1 MQSSFCPVRRK
12 DTVRLFLV
20 AVLGGFS
27 ATTHADGPDLWS
39 GWYLSGG
46 IGWDYA
52 NSVDLDSSDARID
65 FDRGVFQFTGALG
78 KRLNERWRTEIEYSV
93 HENAPEILFGRNPE
107 LELDPD
113 RGDLL
118 SAQSV
123 LVNVVR
129 DFQIGRAFKP
139 YLGVGAGI
147 SEVELV
153 FSDMPVDG
161 LFIQRPRRE
170 IINDSDTRFA
180 LQAFAGFT
188 VPVTRHFD
196 LAADY
201 RYLHVPDVS
210 IEENNG
216 AALSFDH
223 GVQSAWLHLRYHPGR
238 TASRDTRSSQPASA
252 STGLFVVGQLGG
264 GFAEDLG
271 IEDLPTIDAFDP
283 GIVGVAGL
291 GYDWRRLRT
300 ELEVGYR
307 RNVVEVVEL
316 GPDIGEDA
324 ASGDMQLTTVLAGI
338 AYRFRPEASIR
349 PFIGVGVGII
359 RAKFDVEG
367 FGFCSNFICREE
379 RREDFVRGSET
390 VGVAQIKAGVDVA
403 LTPALHFTADYRYFV
418 SNDIDLP
425 RPDGSRF
432 EGNIK
437 HTSVVAGLRYFFN

>member
-1 MQSSFCPVRRK
+1 MQSSICSVIPKHRLW
-12 DTVRLFLV
+12 LFL
-20 AVLGGFS
+20 AAATALFS
-27 ATTHADGPDLWS
+27 ANIQAAEPGLWD

-52 NSVDLDSSDARID
+52 NSVDLDSGDARID

-93 HENAPEILFGRNPE
+93 HENSPEILFGRNPE
-107 LELDPD
+107 LEIDPD

-118 SAQSV
+118 SAESV
-123 LVNVVR
+123 LVNIVR

-139 YLGVGAGI
+139 YLGVGAGV

-161 LFIQRPRRE
+161 LFLQRPRRE
-170 IINDSDTRFA
+170 IIDDSDTTFA

-188 VPVTRHFD
+188 VPVTKHFD

-210 IEENNG
+210 IAEVDG
-216 AALSFDH
+216 SPLKFDH
-223 GVQSAWLHLRYHPGR
+223 GEQSVWLHLRYHPGR
-238 TASRDTRSSQPASA
+238 AGSRGSRAAKPASA
-252 STGLFVVGQLGG
+252 SQGFFVMGQAGG

-271 IEDLPTIDAFDP
+271 REDFPTIDAFDP
-283 GIVGVAGL
+283 GPVALAGL

-300 ELEVGYR
+300 ELELGYR
-307 RNVVEVVEL
+307 RSVVEVVEL

-324 ASGDMQLTTVLAGI
+324 ASGDMQLGTLIASV
-338 AYRFRPEASIR
+338 AYRLRPEASIR
-349 PFIGVGVGII
+349 PFIGVGIGLI
-359 RAKFDVEG
+359 RAEFDVEG

-379 RREDFVRGSET
+379 RQETFVQGSET

-403 LTPALHFTADYRYFV
+403 LTEALHFTADYRYFV
-418 SNDIDLP
+418 SGDIDLP

-437 HTSVVAGLRYFFN
+437 YTSVVAGLRYFFN